1 MKAWAFDAVTYD
13 GEVYCTEC
21 LPKGVKVTN
30 EGVTPIFASDEWDA
44 PGAACSECGELH
56 DYMNLIGGEDE
67 IVEEE
72 TEDIDEE

>member
-1 MKAWAFDAVTYD
+1 MRSDTR
-13 GEVYCTEC
+13 GRCTVGC
-21 LPKGVKVTN
+21 LPAGVKVTD
-30 EGVTPIFASDEWDA
+30 EDVTPIFASDEWDA